1 MPIVNMLQL
10 RVRKSIKVLFY
21 LILFSI
27 LSWNG
32 YAQTMLIP
40 GDILVVSIN
49 SSNSTIEI
57 LPLIDLEVDTK
68 LKIKSENEVNTA
80 LEFVVTKELKAGN
93 SIVISEESS
102 DYISVEG
109 TLHLNDEANV
119 LTIVQ
124 ENELNQILFAVY
136 WGKLESNN
144 SDWHTINIPFI
155 HLQEGLNHQYH
166 LKNGASGTPHM
177 IRSMIINPDH
187 WKISDKAFPKI
198 GTSFRILEAPVVVF
212 NQNIS
217 SIIEGDSIPLQ
228 VAIFEHDGSKLTVDI
243 TFNQSFST
251 ADTNDMSNF
260 DSYTVNFTGLIGNAV
275 YEIDIPQ
282 MDDVFY
288 EGRETVLFELQNL
301 SAGSLGDFVTHAAF
315 IVDNEIPDLSISS
328 LFKDKEQKTIEFDLK
343 NNENA
348 YVIIKNYN
356 IQFDQKKYQID
367 NEIELS
373 PYEYRTITATELL
386 GTSKKDIPYKT
397 DHFVLYDNN
406 GTTIIEFDQTEFNV
420 SEYQVTQNENNEV
433 ILQFERPNHIT
444 QHTTSADDVSIQLE
458 TGNNQKIKGW
468 YPKNSTQ
475 DLENLPSMSVFW
487 DEQLSRFRDAA
498 VVMPDSVLGKAFF
511 YYLDTNVTL
520 HHESP
525 IILDSLIH
533 EVMSGMGVESTVNDE
548 WSIVLSASDV
558 DGNGVINGVE
568 GYNFIQYN
576 GLDSISVSTLKTLI
590 EEQVGD
596 NYIQQI
602 FYKFEGSIGLKPIL
616 TNHYLQNGD
625 FFWIKADSV
634 FNSIELKFPQNI
646 VSTNQEVSQIEKEPV
661 SWFALTIN
669 TNKGANSITVNF
681 HDKEEIVP
689 QSLLN
694 PTLDLGYDL
703 VESND
708 PHAGIFYNSNWYS
721 ELHIPL
727 QQELLFTFPI
737 GIMNRESSEVSLMLE
752 DWNMEGGW
760 RLFLEDMETEEKIEI
775 HPGEIN
781 SFEYSID
788 IPDQEVNSDTDI
800 DLKKYSTNKR
810 FQLLVASPNY
820 KEVILDSP
828 ELIELNQN
836 YPNPF
841 NPATTISFFIPEAVK
856 IKLSV
861 FNVVGQPIA
870 VLEEGTLNAGEYQYE
885 WNATGYPSGMYIYQL
900 EVGNKVMTRKM
911 TLVK

>member
-1 MPIVNMLQL
+1 
-10 RVRKSIKVLFY
+10 
-21 LILFSI
+21 
-27 LSWNG
+27 
-32 YAQTMLIP
+32 
-40 GDILVVSIN
+40 
-49 SSNSTIEI
+49 
-57 LPLIDLEVDTK
+57 
-68 LKIKSENEVNTA
+68 
-80 LEFVVTKELKAGN
+80 
-93 SIVISEESS
+93 
-102 DYISVEG
+102 
-109 TLHLNDEANV
+109 
-119 LTIVQ
+119 
-124 ENELNQILFAVY
+124 
-136 WGKLESNN
+136 
-144 SDWHTINIPFI
+144 
-155 HLQEGLNHQYH
+155 
-166 LKNGASGTPHM
+166 
-177 IRSMIINPDH
+177 MIINPDH

-328 LFKDKEQKTIEFDLK
+328 LFKDKEHKTIEFDLK

-348 YVIIKNYN
+348 YVLIKNYN

-406 GTTIIEFDQTEFNV
+406 GTAIIEFDQTEFNV
-420 SEYQVTQNENNEV
+420 SEYEVTQNENNEV

-511 YYLDTNVTL
+511 YYVDPDVTI
-520 HHESP
+520 HNESP

-533 EVMSGMGVESTVNDE
+533 EVMSGMGVKSTVNDE

-576 GLDSISVSTLKTLI
+576 GLDSISVSTLKILI
-590 EEQVGD
+590 EEQVGE

-602 FYKFEGSIGLKPIL
+602 FYKFGGSIGLKPIL
-616 TNHYLQNGD
+616 TNQYLQNGD

-646 VSTNQEVSQIEKEPV
+646 VFINQDVSQIEKEPV

-727 QQELLFTFPI
+727 QQELLFTLPI

-788 IPDQEVNSDTDI
+788 IQDEEANSDTDI

-841 NPATTISFFIPEAVK
+841 NPATTISFFILEAVK
-856 IKLSV
+856 VKLSV